1 MVNKKMLKKRRK
13 EYFSYFLMYNFY
25 FLAWSLFSTLISV
38 YLLNIG
44 FRPSQVSMVVSM
56 SFLASMVGQPIIGY
70 LNDRYNNKKV
80 ILTLFSLSIFG
91 GIGMLLTENIWLIT
105 LCYSW
110 VLLTLNGNS
119 PALEHI
125 AATGQFPYGRIRIW
139 GTIGFATG
147 AQLAG
152 FLYDYIAPKAIFI
165 AFLIG
170 IVLSFIGVLG
180 IPISEKHKNDD
191 TSKKVSPLLLFKK
204 QTFIYYLLVSAL
216 ISGVMM
222 SGHTFVPALLQNSG
236 LSVGHASSVVAIAV
250 ICEAPLIFFSYSF
263 MDKYKSKT
271 LLFLPVLLFTLQ
283 YTVYAFDSSIFF
295 KIIVTL
301 LAKHTGSMMFIM
313 VNLKIIS
320 SLVDKKIIITALAV
334 AQTMLSLSSIVFQNI
349 IGFILDHF
357 SYEMMS
363 WFLVVTLIL
372 AILLIRL
379 IPLPDGKEQQLF
391 S

>member
-1 MVNKKMLKKRRK
+1 MLKKRRQQ
-13 EYFSYFLMYNFY
+13 YFSYFLMYNFY

-38 YLLNIG
+38 YLLNSG

-56 SFLASMVGQPIIGY
+56 SFLASMIGQPFIGY

-91 GIGMLLTENIWLIT
+91 GVGMLLADNIWVIT

-152 FLYDYIAPKAIFI
+152 FLYDQIAPKSIFI

-170 IVLSFIGVLG
+170 IGLSFIGVLG
-180 IPISEKHKNDD
+180 IPIANEHKNHDNSQKLRP
-191 TSKKVSPLLLFKK
+191 TVLFYNKP
-204 QTFIYYLLVSAL
+204 FLRYLLVSAL
-216 ISGVMM
+216 VSGVMM
-222 SGHTFVPALLQNSG
+222 SGHTFVPALLQDSG
-236 LSVGHASSVVAIAV
+236 LSVGHASTVVAIAV
-250 ICEAPLIFFSYSF
+250 ICEAPLIFFSYYF
-263 MDKYKSKT
+263 MDKYTSKT
-271 LLFLPVLLFTLQ
+271 LLFLPILLFGLQ
-283 YTVYAFDSSIFF
+283 YSVYALNIGIFS

-301 LAKHTGSMMFIM
+301 LAKHTGSMLFIM

-320 SLVDKKIIITALAV
+320 SLVDKKIVITALAV
-334 AQTMLSLSSIVFQNI
+334 AQTVLSLSSIVFQNI
-349 IGFILDHF
+349 IGFILDYS
-357 SYEMMS
+357 SYEVMA
-363 WFLVVTLIL
+363 WFLVATLIL
-372 AILLIRL
+372 AFILVKI

>member
-1 MVNKKMLKKRRK
+1 MLKERRK
-13 EYFSYFLMYNFY
+13 QYFSYFLMYNFY

-56 SFLASMVGQPIIGY
+56 SFLSSMMGQPIIGY

-91 GIGMLLTENIWLIT
+91 GIGMLLADNIWVIT

-152 FLYDYIAPKAIFI
+152 FLYDHIAPKAIFI

-170 IVLSFIGVLG
+170 IVLSFIGVTG
-180 IPISEKHKNDD
+180 IPISEKKKNNDI
-191 TSKKVSPLLLFKK
+191 SKKVSPLKLFKNK
-204 QTFIYYLLVSAL
+204 TLIYYFLVSAL

-222 SGHTFVPALLQNSG
+222 SGHTFVPAFLQNSG
-236 LSVGHASSVVAIAV
+236 LSVGLTSSIVAIAV

-263 MDKYKSKT
+263 MDKYSSKT
-271 LLFLPVLLFTLQ
+271 LLFLPILLFGLQ
-283 YTVYAFDSSIFF
+283 YSVYALNIGIFS

-301 LAKHTGSMMFIM
+301 LAKHTGSMLFIM

-320 SLVDKKIIITALAV
+320 SLVDKKIVITALAV
-334 AQTMLSLSSIVFQNI
+334 AQTVLSLSSIAFQNI

-357 SYEMMS
+357 SYEVMA
-363 WFLVVTLIL
+363 WFLVATLIL
-372 AILLIRL
+372 AFILVKLM
-379 IPLPDGKEQQLF
+379 PLPDGKEQQLF